1 MPWRVYRRSVE
12 PETLTVT
19 FQFQLGQAVLWANRP
34 GYFVTVWRR
43 YHEGDLG
50 AYLLYGLTRAEE
62 RAQPAAQVWTALEA
76 DLRAAE

>member
-12 PETLTVT
+12 PETLTIT
-19 FQFQLGQAVLWANRP
+19 FRYSLGQAVLWQGRD

-43 YHEGDLG
+43 YHEGEIG
-50 AYLLYGLTRAEE
+50 SHLLYGLNRAEE
-62 RAQPAAQVWTALEA
+62 RAHPAAQVWTALEA